1 MFRIINLN
9 DGEVVGYS
17 EKPYF
22 IKKKTSTGCF
32 IKASEEEAQGI
43 AYKNK
48 PYNLQGREGLG
59 VDDTAV
65 LIECDTAEGMNDEIS
80 ASEGRTDDVL
90 CEMDMS
96 IEDIKEA
103 LCEIDEIINGGE

>member
-1 MFRIINLN
+1 MYKIVNLN
-9 DGEVVGYS
+9 NGETVGYA
-17 EKPYF
+17 ENPYF
-22 IKKKTSTGCF
+22 IKKKKSTGCF
-32 IKASEEEAQGI
+32 IRTNEEEAQGI
-43 AYKNK
+43 AYKNM
-48 PYNLQGREGLG
+48 PYNLQGRESLG
-59 VDDTAV
+59 VDKTAV
-65 LIECDTAEGMNDEIS
+65 LIECDTAEGINDEIA

>member
-1 MFRIINLN
+1 MYKIINLS
-9 DGEVVGYS
+9 DGENVGYV
-17 EKPYF
+17 EHPYF
-22 IKKKTSTGCF
+22 IKKKASTGCF
-32 IKASEEEAQGI
+32 IRASEEEAQGI
-43 AYKNK
+43 AHKNM

-59 VDDTAV
+59 VDKTVV
-65 LIECDTAEGMNDEIS
+65 LIECDTAEGMNDEIA